1 MFTDRLVICLIV
13 IKRCQLQF
21 KKERDMDMTYN
32 KDDLELEEMDVV
44 TLNEDGVD
52 KEYAIC
58 SVFEVEGE
66 VYAALSP
73 IVDDDVVDDEEV
85 MFFRYQEEGD
95 EVILDEI
102 ESDEELEAIV
112 EEYEELCKEEDL

>member
-1 MFTDRLVICLIV
+1 MA
-13 IKRCQLQF
+13 
-21 KKERDMDMTYN
+21 YN

-66 VYAALSP
+66 AYAALSP
-73 IVDDDVVDDEEV
+73 IVEDDIVDDEEV
-85 MFFRYQEEGD
+85 MFFRYEEDGD
-95 EVILDEI
+95 EVILGEI
-102 ESDEELEAIV
+102 ESEEELQAIV
-112 EEYEELCKEEDL
+112 EEYEELCKAEDL

>member
-1 MFTDRLVICLIV
+1 
-13 IKRCQLQF
+13 
-21 KKERDMDMTYN
+21 MDMTYN